1 MKTQGEKERE
11 RERERER
18 EMVLCP
24 SVIRAGLSR
33 AEQKCVFDSERE
45 FVRVS
50 LEVKRMREGS
60 KLKK

>member
-1 MKTQGEKERE
+1 
-11 RERERER
+11 
-18 EMVLCP
+18 MVLCP